1 MKHATDVTA
10 MVNEKTAPRAAA
22 RREQELRRAALKM
35 ARIGI
40 CCGLLSGGSIVL
52 YQLDLMHKYL
62 ALPLAL
68 AGLLCLTFTLGA
80 AVQKFMPEGVRFRG
94 RN

>member
-10 MVNEKTAPRAAA
+10 LVNEKTAPRAAA
-22 RREQELRRAALKM
+22 RREQETRRAALKM

-40 CCGLLSGGSIVL
+40 CCGLLSAASIVL
-52 YQLDLMHKYL
+52 YKLELVHKYL
-62 ALPLAL
+62 AVPIAM
-68 AGLLCLTFTLGA
+68 ACLLCLTFTLGA